1 MTDIVPLIPRQPVP
15 DLAVELVGGGSF
27 QLSEA
32 KPERFTLINFYRG
45 LHCPQCKRQLQD
57 LNRKI
62 EEFSQRGV
70 NVIAISTDGK
80 ERAEQSKQVW
90 EIPNVTIGY
99 GLPLEEA
106 RKWGLFI
113 STGRGM
119 TSSGVEEP
127 PLFSEPGIFMV
138 AADGTL
144 YCSIVQTMPFIR
156 LHFNELL
163 GALDNAII
171 PRSYPARGQ
180 VVDLGEALGRQAAE

>member
-1 MTDIVPLIPRQPVP
+1 MTDIVSLIPRQPVP
-15 DLAVELVGGGSF
+15 EVAVDLVGGGRF
-27 QLSEA
+27 DLSKA
-32 KPERFTLINFYRG
+32 NPERFTLLNFYRG

-57 LNRKI
+57 LNRKV
-62 EEFSQRGV
+62 EEFAKRGV
-70 NVIAISTDGK
+70 DVIAISTDGR
-80 ERAEQSKQVW
+80 ERAEQSKVDW

-113 STGRGM
+113 STGIGK
-119 TSSGVEEP
+119 TSAGIEEP
-127 PLFSEPGIFMV
+127 AVFSEPGIFLV

-171 PRSYPARGQ
+171 PRNYPARGE
-180 VVDLGEALGRQAAE
+180 VADLAAALGRQAAE

>member
-1 MTDIVPLIPRQPVP
+1 MTDITSLIPSQPVP
-15 DLAVELVGGGSF
+15 EVVVDLVGGGRF
-27 QLSEA
+27 ELSTA
-32 KPERFTLINFYRG
+32 KRERFTLINFYRG

-62 EEFSQRGV
+62 GEFTKRGV
-70 NVIAISTDGK
+70 EVIAISTDSR
-80 ERAEQSKQVW
+80 ERAELSKRDW
-90 EIPNVTIGY
+90 EIPEVTIGY
-99 GLPLEEA
+99 GLPLQEA

-119 TSSGVEEP
+119 TSTGIEEP
-127 PLFSEPGIFMV
+127 PLFSEPGIFLV

-171 PRSYPARGQ
+171 PRNYPARGQ
-180 VVDLGEALGRQAAE
+180 VADLGETLGRQAAE

>member
-1 MTDIVPLIPRQPVP
+1 MTDITPLIPRQPVP
-15 DLAVELVGGGSF
+15 EVAVDLVGGGRF
-27 QLSEA
+27 ELSKA

-62 EEFSQRGV
+62 EEFSTRGV
-70 NVIAISTDGK
+70 EVVAISTDGK
-80 ERAEQSKQVW
+80 ERAQQSKNDW
-90 EIPNVTIGY
+90 ELPNVTIGY
-99 GLPLEEA
+99 GLPLAEA

-119 TSSGVEEP
+119 TSTGVEEP

-138 AADGTL
+138 AANGTL

-171 PRSYPARGQ
+171 PRNYPARGQ
-180 VVDLGEALGRQAAE
+180 VADLGETLGQQAAE